1 MATDITAPAPTTT
14 PAASGSILDTARQ
27 TLNGGGP
34 LIDQAKAFA
43 KARPFASAALAGV
56 LGVALINTLRGK

>member
-1 MATDITAPAPTTT
+1 MATVADTTT
-14 PAASGSILDTARQ
+14 DTKPSILDTARQ

-43 KARPFASAALAGV
+43 KARPFASAALVGV